1 MLTRKDYIGLC
12 NALANGLVHHN
23 FTDSIVEWLAQDNP
37 RFDRAK
43 FELFLRALI
52 EKKRKEKGLSV

>member
-12 NALANGLVHHN
+12 NALANGLVNHT
-23 FTDSIVEWLAQDNP
+23 FTDSICDWLARDNP

-43 FELFLRALI
+43 FELFLRTLI
-52 EKKRKEKGLSV
+52 EKKRKEKEVSA